1 MKYGYVRSNLQEGI
15 EKQIKELSNFNLDEI
30 VEEKNGADLLA
41 LLQDLKPGDSLHIV
55 SIDRLTRS
63 LREYTLLSMILELK
77 QVELVEVKKS
87 NLKTSKDAMLALALN
102 NMVKSLADCDEDDEE
117 E

>member
-15 EKQIKELSNFNLDEI
+15 EKQIKELSDFNLDKI

-41 LLQDLKPGDSLHIV
+41 LLQDLKPEDSLYIV

-77 QVELVEVKKS
+77 QVELVEVKKTN
-87 NLKTSKDAMLALALN
+87 NLKTAKDALFALALN
-102 NMVKSLADCDEDDEE
+102 NMVKPLADCDEEDE
-117 E
+117 

>member
-15 EKQIKELSNFNLDEI
+15 EKQIKELSNFNLDKI
-30 VEEKNGADLLA
+30 VEEKNGTDLLA

-63 LREYTLLSMILELK
+63 LKEYTLLSMILELK
-77 QVELVEVKKS
+77 QVELVEVKKTN
-87 NLKTSKDAMLALALN
+87 NLKTAKDALFALALN
-102 NMVKSLADCDEDDEE
+102 NMVKPLADCDEDE
-117 E
+117 